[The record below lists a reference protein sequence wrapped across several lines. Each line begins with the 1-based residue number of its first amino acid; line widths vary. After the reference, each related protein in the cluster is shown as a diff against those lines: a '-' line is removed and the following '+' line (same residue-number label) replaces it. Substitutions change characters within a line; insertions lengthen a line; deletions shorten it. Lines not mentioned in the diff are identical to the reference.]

1 MDMTKRLY
9 FILTL
14 LLFVECTKI
23 DRGSNPNIIYILT
36 DDLGY
41 GDIGVYGATDIKTPN
56 IDYLAKNGVL
66 FTDFYSASSVCTPS
80 RAGLLTGRYPQRMGV
95 NGVFFPESFQGMP
108 ADEFTIAEMLKEKN
122 YKTGLI
128 GKWHLGHHQS
138 FLPLSQGFDEYF
150 GIPYSNDMESVVYMR
165 GNKVFSHT
173 VDQTQLTK
181 TYTQEAIDFIDRAK
195 EQPFFLFFSHNMPH
209 VPLYASD
216 DFLGSSD
223 RGLYGDVVQEIDWSV
238 GQIIQKLKDDDL
250 LNNTLIV
257 FSSDNGPWLV
267 MEDHSGSSGGLREG
281 KMYSFDGGMKVPL
294 IAMWAS
300 YIPSNIRVVE
310 MANQLDWFPT
320 IAEITGFKIP
330 KYLLVDGVSIA
341 KVLNNTE
348 KREAEG
354 FLFLEYEEL
363 TGFRKGDWKVK
374 RPSKSF
380 EGTWWKNASS
390 GHDSLLFNL
399 KNDPFEIDNLFDA
412 NKEFARKLFNEMEKE
427 YSNLGELPPSI
438 NLRTPADESHLEY
451 LNSKYS
457 P

>member
-1 MDMTKRLY
+1 M
-9 FILTL
+9 TL

-41 GDIGVYGATDIKTPN
+41 GDIGVYGATDIMTPN
-56 IDYLAKNGVL
+56 IDYLANNGVL

-108 ADEFTIAEMLKEKN
+108 AEEFTIAEMLKVKN

-209 VPLYASD
+209 VPLYTSD

-300 YIPSNIRVVE
+300 HIPSNIRVVE
-310 MANQLDWFPT
+310 MATQLDWFQQLQ
-320 IAEITGFKIP
+320 K
-330 KYLLVDGVSIA
+330 
-341 KVLNNTE
+341 
-348 KREAEG
+348 
-354 FLFLEYEEL
+354 
-363 TGFRKGDWKVK
+363 
-374 RPSKSF
+374 
-380 EGTWWKNASS
+380 
-390 GHDSLLFNL
+390 
-399 KNDPFEIDNLFDA
+399 
-412 NKEFARKLFNEMEKE
+412 
-427 YSNLGELPPSI
+427 
-438 NLRTPADESHLEY
+438 
-451 LNSKYS
+451 
-457 P
+457 

>member
-9 FILTL
+9 FFLTL

-56 IDYLAKNGVL
+56 IDHLANNGVL

-108 ADEFTIAEMLKEKN
+108 AEEFTIAEMLKEKN

-181 TYTQEAIDFIDRAK
+181 TYTQEAIDFIDRVK

-238 GQIIQKLKDDDL
+238 GQIIKKLKDDDL

-300 YIPSNIRVVE
+300 YIPSNTRVVE
-310 MANQLDWFPT
+310 MATQLDWFPT

-330 KYLLVDGVSIA
+330 KNLLVDGVSIA

-348 KREAEG
+348 KREEEG

-363 TGFRKGDWKVK
+363 TGYRKGEWKVK
-374 RPSKSF
+374 RPFKGF
-380 EGTWWKNASS
+380 EGTWWKNTSS

-399 KNDPFEIDNLFDA
+399 KNDPFEIDNLFNA
-412 NKEFARKLFNEMEKE
+412 NKEFARKLFNEMEEE

-451 LNSKYS
+451 LNTKNS